1 MKRLAIFTLSI
12 ILGISTIA
20 PMTASAYTK
29 PAGANVLVPTASGSE
44 QTTQG
49 NVTIDSSNKSQ
60 GYIMIKYTGSN
71 SNVKAKIIKGTEY
84 LYSIPTN
91 GSWATFPLSEGS
103 GNYTIQVY
111 ENVSGNQ
118 YSMAASKTIS
128 ANIPDEKMT
137 FLYPNQFVNFTASSN
152 VTAIAAQVAAPASD
166 QFGVVTAVFDYVIS
180 NMTYD
185 NAKAANPPANY
196 IPDIDA
202 VLAARTGICFDYA
215 AAMTAML
222 RAENIPTKLVIGY
235 TGSVYHAWVSVYL
248 DGQGWVDNVIYFDGV
263 NWTLMDPTFGSSNNK
278 SEEILAYMAN
288 SANYQ
293 TKYCY

>member
-1 MKRLAIFTLSI
+1 MKRLVIFTLSI

-222 RAENIPTKLVIGY
+222 RVENIPTKLVIGY

-263 NWTLMDPTFGSSNNK
+263 NWTLMDPTF
-278 SEEILAYMAN
+278 A
-288 SANYQ
+288 
-293 TKYCY
+293 